1 MAKKRKTAKKAAK
14 TTKTKRPTTKK
25 RGARANTVE
34 RSSLWGILATFFFG
48 FGFVYF
54 SLASQPISEKD
65 LVQLDGTL
73 KDWLISGS
81 NYPSDQFYLREYPK
95 AAFSVDKAAFDLL
108 IAEDHLRP
116 GAKFRISVKKLDIDG
131 IERGIAGILPQDVS
145 VYSLSLGDNTYLSLL
160 DSTKKWG
167 AQRQLHLVFGC
178 LMLLLAATLA
188 WTHGITPA
196 ALTRAR

>member
-1 MAKKRKTAKKAAK
+1 MAKRRKTAKKAAK
-14 TTKTKRPTTKK
+14 TKKRTTKK
-25 RGARANTVE
+25 RATKAKTTK
-34 RSSLWGILATFFFG
+34 RSSLWGILATFAFG

-54 SLASQPISEKD
+54 ALVSRPVSEQD

-73 KDWLISGS
+73 KDWFISGS

-116 GAKFRISVKKLDIDG
+116 GAKFRISVKRLDIDG
-131 IERGIAGILPQDVS
+131 LERGIAGILPQDVS
-145 VYSLSLGDNTYLSLL
+145 VYTLSLGESTYLSLL
-160 DSTKKWG
+160 DSTKKWS

-178 LMLLLAATLA
+178 LLLLLAATLG
-188 WTHGITPA
+188 WTHGITPS
-196 ALTRAR
+196 ALTKAR

>member
-14 TTKTKRPTTKK
+14 AKTPKRTGKKRPSKTKATK
-25 RGARANTVE
+25 
-34 RSSLWGILATFFFG
+34 RSSLWGILATFAFG
-48 FGFVYF
+48 LGFVYF
-54 SLASQPISEKD
+54 ALVSRPVSEQD

-73 KDWLISGS
+73 KDWFISGS

-116 GAKFRISVKKLDIDG
+116 GAKFRISVKKLDVAG

-160 DSTKKWG
+160 DSTRKWSSH
-167 AQRQLHLVFGC
+167 RQLHLVFGC
-178 LMLLLAATLA
+178 LLLLLAATLA
-188 WTHGITPA
+188 WTHGVTPA
-196 ALTRAR
+196 TLTKAR